1 MMVRTKGAAVM
12 KIARVLAIGFATLV
26 SPLIGQDNNSSLAW
40 APKPKN
46 LPGYAAPH
54 RPHTRLADLLAK
66 HEGSDNWQ
74 EVVVDDDHL
83 NAVYISSA
91 PGTKTP
97 RRFHPDTREWWVI
110 GEGQIRFT
118 IDGQQPFVASKGWMV
133 QVPYRTPYTMETV
146 GDKASLRFQV
156 NIAHAQ
162 TLYPRDEKPPAM
174 PGFDWQLIRLPQPRG
189 LYERGNKPYIV
200 FDEIAANFERQTR
213 KSGQYR
219 FINDDRAVSN
229 IIYGYE
235 KELPSVHPADR
246 GHYHAECAEFWI
258 ILTGQISYKIEGQA
272 PFIADAGD
280 IVYVP
285 RFTYHLP
292 RFHGTGPSCRLAI
305 NGFPEIGHLFDIV
318 PVEKSSR

>member
-1 MMVRTKGAAVM
+1 MMVRMKGPAAM
-12 KIARVLAIGFATLV
+12 KTALVFATLV
-26 SPLIGQDNNSSLAW
+26 SSLLGQENSSLAW
-40 APKPKN
+40 APKPN
-46 LPGYAAPH
+46 TLPSYAAPH
-54 RPHTRLADLLAK
+54 RPHTRLSDLLAK
-66 HEGSDNWQ
+66 HKGSDNWQ

-91 PGTKTP
+91 PGTKP
-97 RRFHPDTREWWVI
+97 PKRFHPDTREWWVI
-110 GEGQIRFT
+110 RDGQIRFS

-146 GDKASLRFQV
+146 GEKASLRFQV

-162 TLYPRDEKPPAM
+162 TLYPQDEKPPAM
-174 PGFDWQLIRLPQPRG
+174 PGFDWQLIRLPQQRG
-189 LYERGNKPYIV
+189 VYERGNKPYIV
-200 FDEIAANFERQTR
+200 FDEIAANFERQP
-213 KSGQYR
+213 KKNGQYR

-235 KELPSVHPADR
+235 KELPAVKPADR

-258 ILTGQISYKIEGQA
+258 ILTGQIGYKIEGQA

-280 IVYVP
+280 VVYVP

-292 RFHGTGPSCRLAI
+292 RFYGTGPSCRLAI
-305 NGFPEIGHLFDIV
+305 NGYPEIGHLFDIV
-318 PVEKSSR
+318 APEKSSR